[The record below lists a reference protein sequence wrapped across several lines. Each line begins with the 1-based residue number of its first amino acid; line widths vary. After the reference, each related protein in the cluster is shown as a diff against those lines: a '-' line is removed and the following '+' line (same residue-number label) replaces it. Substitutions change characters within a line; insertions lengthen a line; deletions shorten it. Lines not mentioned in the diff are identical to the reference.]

1 MFTLSKVSE
10 MKTRYQ
16 NVSQIHFACFLRYTS
31 WPGKIL
37 CKIQRFFEAWTNNA
51 AILTIALIVAD
62 RFIAVFFPLRGPI
75 VSHKAV
81 QLIIAS

>member
-1 MFTLSKVSE
+1 MFTLSQVSI

-16 NVSQIHFACFLRYTS
+16 NVSQIHFACFLRCTDWS
-31 WPGKIL
+31 GKIL

-62 RFIAVFFPLRGPI
+62 RFIAVFFHLRGPI

>member
-1 MFTLSKVSE
+1 MFTLSQVSE

-16 NVSQIHFACFLRYTS
+16 NVSQIHFACFLRYTG

-51 AILTIALIVAD
+51 SILTIALIAAD

-75 VSHKAV
+75 VSHKAF